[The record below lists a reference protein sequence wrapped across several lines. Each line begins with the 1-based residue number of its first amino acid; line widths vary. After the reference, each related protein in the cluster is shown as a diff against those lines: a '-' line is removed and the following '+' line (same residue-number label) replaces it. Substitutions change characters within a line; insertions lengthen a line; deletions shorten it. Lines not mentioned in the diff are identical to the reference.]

1 MSLLP
6 DVLVSIV
13 SKFSPVLGAALGGP
27 AGGIVGSLISGAL
40 GVDMNKPDEV
50 IKALEHPDSASKL
63 KSIELQLSD
72 LQNARSEASKETGA
86 LRFVRPLLAIVAMIA
101 IFGDILLINYI
112 TDRVVNEI
120 LIIMLVSL
128 VWDVR
133 QIYKFYFGSGEEAPT
148 SLFVRKKR

>member
-1 MSLLP
+1 MN
-6 DVLVSIV
+6 LVIDAI
-13 SKFSPVLGAALGGP
+13 SKVSPVLGAALGGP
-27 AGGIVGSLISGAL
+27 VGGIVGSLISGAL

-50 IKALEHPDSASKL
+50 VKALEDPVYLSKL
-63 KSIELQLSD
+63 KEVELQLTD
-72 LQNARSEASKETGA
+72 LQNARVEASKETGG
-86 LRFVRPLLAIVAMIA
+86 LRFVRPILAIVAMIA
-101 IFGDILLINYI
+101 IFADIVLINYV

-148 SLFVRKKR
+148 SLFMKKRH